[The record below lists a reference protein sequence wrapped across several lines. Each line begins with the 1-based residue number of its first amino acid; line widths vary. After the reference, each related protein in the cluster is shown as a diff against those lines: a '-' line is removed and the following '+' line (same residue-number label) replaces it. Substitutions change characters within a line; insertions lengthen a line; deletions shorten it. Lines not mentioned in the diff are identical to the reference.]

1 MTPAPTGESCPACG
15 SRQWR
20 QLYCQTDR
28 LFGTTDKRFSVIE
41 CSGCRLLR
49 MHPWPTA
56 AELQTFYPDN
66 YWFAPQKNSVS
77 RLEERYRRF
86 VLRDH
91 VNFVSSA
98 FRAEDGPLLDVGC
111 GGALFGR
118 LMADRGYRV
127 FGLDYSRQAAE
138 VAWSQNGVPVVA
150 GDFSS
155 APFPDDFFAAVTM
168 FHVLEHLYDPGSYLQ
183 AAWRLLRPGGRLI
196 VQVPNASSWQFLL
209 FGERWNGL
217 DVPRHLINF
226 RANDLQALLENCGFK
241 LLRTKYFSLR
251 DNPAGM
257 ASSMAPSLDPMAR
270 RVRQIPEGSKSRLF
284 SDLTYFG
291 LVVAAIPFTL
301 LEAACG
307 AGSTVMLEARKPE

>member
-1 MTPAPTGESCPACG
+1 M
-15 SRQWR
+15 
-20 QLYCQTDR
+20 YCQTDR

-66 YWFAPQKNSVS
+66 YWFAPQENSVS

-155 APFPDDFFAAVTM
+155 APFPNDFFAAVTM

-183 AAWRLLRPGGRLI
+183 AAWRSAEARGTVDRTGSERLI
-196 VQVPNASSWQFLL
+196 MAVFAFRRALEWPGCSAASDQF
-209 FGERWNGL
+209 
-217 DVPRHLINF
+217 PRRRSSSF
-226 RANDLQALLENCGFK
+226 ARE
-241 LLRTKYFSLR
+241 LR
-251 DNPAGM
+251 
-257 ASSMAPSLDPMAR
+257 
-270 RVRQIPEGSKSRLF
+270 V
-284 SDLTYFG
+284 
-291 LVVAAIPFTL
+291 
-301 LEAACG
+301 
-307 AGSTVMLEARKPE
+307 